1 MNQTSLARI
10 LNGHGAEMFVSGD
23 DALIACD
30 RQTYLIAEAPIHIKR
45 KLRAFMYKDPQRA
58 AAYMIMAGPDENA
71 QMEKCIKC
79 MFANLDGTPDIDESG
94 EIHNVEFVDC
104 AERGT
109 CAFEGIGCNSFQL
122 PNGHFISRA
131 QLRVLRLCHLKNSD
145 IAEALFLSIDTVK
158 GHIQTI
164 LSLTEFPNKTI
175 LALWAQEKGLIKQ
188 QLLWNY

>member
-1 MNQTSLARI
+1 
-10 LNGHGAEMFVSGD
+10 
-23 DALIACD
+23 
-30 RQTYLIAEAPIHIKR
+30 
-45 KLRAFMYKDPQRA
+45 MYQDPQRA
-58 AAYMIMAGPDENA
+58 AAYTIMAGPNEDA

-79 MFANLDGTPDIDESG
+79 MFANLDGTPDIDEKG
-94 EIHNVEFVDC
+94 DIHNIEFVDC
-104 AERGT
+104 PERGK

-122 PNGHFISRA
+122 ANGHFISRA

-145 IAEALFLSIDTVK
+145 IAEALFLSVDTVK

-188 QLLWNY
+188 ELLWNY